1 MKMVTR
7 IILLAL
13 LALLTA
19 NVVLGSSKFEQ
30 FDQKAELD
38 RVHALPGTDN
48 LDFDLYAG

>member
-7 IILLAL
+7 IIFLGL

-19 NVVLGSSKFEQ
+19 NVVLGSTN